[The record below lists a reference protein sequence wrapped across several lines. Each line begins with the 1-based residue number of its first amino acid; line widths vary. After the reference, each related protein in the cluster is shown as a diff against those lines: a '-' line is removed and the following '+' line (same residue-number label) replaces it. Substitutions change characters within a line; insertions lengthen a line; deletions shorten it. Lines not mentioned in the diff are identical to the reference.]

1 MTKSEIST
9 LVTAIVAAL
18 EEQQV
23 QPKAVAKPKAKVAK
37 ATPKVSKA
45 AKKAANQKLMR
56 SINGKLAAATK
67 ASDTTKA
74 RRFLKE
80 AMSMTPANWTSVQN
94 QIVRKHEVLGI
105 KV

>member
-23 QPKAVAKPKAKVAK
+23 QPKAKVAK

-56 SINGKLAAATK
+56 SINGKLASATK

>member
-23 QPKAVAKPKAKVAK
+23 QPKAKVAK

-45 AKKAANQKLMR
+45 AKKTQNKVLWRQ
-56 SINGKLAAATK
+56 INGKIRKAENAKTTVLANG
-67 ASDTTKA
+67 
-74 RRFLKE
+74 FLKE
-80 AMSMTPANWTSVQN
+80 AMAMTPANWTSVQN

-105 KV
+105 TV